1 MLALHKEIYSSQTY
15 LITTKVFYKFRP
27 FCMPTQVCCISSNPS
42 HVLQNARLLNVVYN
56 WYCKLKNRL
65 LHGAVQLKEVRVI
78 FSVSCRVL
86 LIKSIFAQTTCAPI
100 LKLLALLL
108 LRCCLLLVLFTAN
121 ERTKT
126 FQSQN
131 ILFMV
136 GSSSGIYKK
145 IVTIGFFEMPN
156 LIALINNQSPNVR
169 TYRHYLRLL
178 VDGYCAYNLL
188 TLAETSEYREHGIGT
203 YTIAIKLK

>member
-1 MLALHKEIYSSQTY
+1 
-15 LITTKVFYKFRP
+15 
-27 FCMPTQVCCISSNPS
+27 
-42 HVLQNARLLNVVYN
+42 
-56 WYCKLKNRL
+56 
-65 LHGAVQLKEVRVI
+65 
-78 FSVSCRVL
+78 
-86 LIKSIFAQTTCAPI
+86 
-100 LKLLALLL
+100 
-108 LRCCLLLVLFTAN
+108 
-121 ERTKT
+121 
-126 FQSQN
+126 
-131 ILFMV
+131 MV

-188 TLAETSEYREHGIGT
+188 TLAETSEYREHGLGT